1 MMQFTM
7 NENSLF
13 AVLLRSR
20 WWVSFAIAVGLSA
33 TAIAVLPAAYVFAGY
48 VMGAPFALI
57 GCMAAWRQWKAPSHA
72 RIEKTSAAVKAM
84 AWNDFAR
91 ALQDAYRRDGY
102 EVQPVSVAGAD
113 FEIRKEWRRGLV
125 SAKRF
130 KVART
135 GIEPLREL
143 LAAKEASEVQDGLYV
158 AIGEVTDNAR
168 AFAVKHGIKLVD
180 GPELARLLPPA
191 KRWSKAA

>member
-1 MMQFTM
+1 
-7 NENSLF
+7 
-13 AVLLRSR
+13 
-20 WWVSFAIAVGLSA
+20 
-33 TAIAVLPAAYVFAGY
+33 
-48 VMGAPFALI
+48 MGAPFALI
-57 GCMAAWRQWKAPSHA
+57 GCMAAWRQWKAPSNA

-135 GIEPLREL
+135 GIEPLRDFYKGSKRGCRTV
-143 LAAKEASEVQDGLYV
+143 ATSRSAKSR
-158 AIGEVTDNAR
+158 TMR
-168 AFAVKHGIKLVD
+168 
-180 GPELARLLPPA
+180 ARL
-191 KRWSKAA
+191 R